1 MNKVKV
7 GDEVKVHYIG
17 RLIDGTEFD
26 NSRTKNEG
34 KEPIGFTVG
43 DGKLLKGFND
53 VVEGLKIGETKKV
66 DLEAKEAYGEY
77 VDEAIITVNKSEF
90 PKDMEFVIKG
100 VVQGQDAQGRPIQG
114 QITKIEEEEVEL
126 NMNHPLAGEDLAFEI
141 ELLEIVTE

>member
-1 MNKVKV
+1 MSIAKN
-7 GDEVKVHYIG
+7 GDKVKVHYIG
-17 RLIDGTEFD
+17 TLKDGTEFD
-26 NSRTKNEG
+26 NSRTRGEG
-34 KEPIGFTVG
+34 LEFTVG

-53 VVEGLKIGETKKV
+53 VVDGLKIGETKKV

-77 VDEAIITVNKSEF
+77 INEAIITVKKSEF

-100 VVQGQDAQGRPIQG
+100 IVQGQDAQGRPIQG
-114 QITKIEEEEVEL
+114 QITKIEEEELEL

>member
-1 MNKVKV
+1 MDIAKN
-7 GDEVKVHYIG
+7 GDKVKVHYVG
-17 RLIDGTEFD
+17 TLKDGTEFD
-26 NSRTKNEG
+26 NSRTRGEG
-34 KEPIGFTVG
+34 LEFILG

-77 VDEAIITVNKSEF
+77 VDEAIITVKKSEF
-90 PKDMEFVIKG
+90 PKDMEFVVKG

>member
-1 MNKVKV
+1 MSIAKT
-7 GDEVKVHYIG
+7 GDKVKVHYVG
-17 RLIDGTEFD
+17 TLKDGTEFD
-26 NSRTKNEG
+26 NSRTRGEG
-34 KEPIGFTVG
+34 LEFILG

-66 DLEAKEAYGEY
+66 DLEANEAYGEY
-77 VDEAIITVNKSEF
+77 VDEAIITVKKSEF

>member
-1 MNKVKV
+1 MSIAKN
-7 GDEVKVHYIG
+7 GDKVKVHYVG
-17 RLIDGTEFD
+17 TLKDGTEFD
-26 NSRTKNEG
+26 NSRTRGEG
-34 KEPIGFTVG
+34 LEFTLG

-77 VDEAIITVNKSEF
+77 IDEAIITVKKSEF
-90 PKDMEFVIKG
+90 PKEMEFVIKG
-100 VVQGQDAQGRPIQG
+100 VVQGQDNQGRPIQG

>member
-1 MNKVKV
+1 MSIAKN
-7 GDEVKVHYIG
+7 GDKVKVHYVG
-17 RLIDGTEFD
+17 TLKDGTEFD
-26 NSRTKNEG
+26 NSRTRGEG
-34 KEPIGFTVG
+34 LEFILG

-77 VDEAIITVNKSEF
+77 IDEAIITVKKSEF

>member
-1 MNKVKV
+1 MSIAKN
-7 GDEVKVHYIG
+7 GDKVKVHYIG
-17 RLIDGTEFD
+17 TLKDGTEFD
-26 NSRTKNEG
+26 NSRTRGEG
-34 KEPIGFTVG
+34 LEFTIG

-53 VVEGLKIGETKKV
+53 VVEGLKIGETKKI

-77 VDEAIITVNKSEF
+77 INDAVLTVKKSEF
-90 PKDMEFVIKG
+90 PPDMNFVIKG

>member
-1 MNKVKV
+1 MSIAKN
-7 GDEVKVHYIG
+7 GDKVKVHYIG
-17 RLIDGTEFD
+17 TLKDGTEFD
-26 NSRTKNEG
+26 NSRTRGEG
-34 KEPIGFTVG
+34 LEFILG

-77 VDEAIITVNKSEF
+77 IDEAIITVKKAEF
-90 PKDMEFVIKG
+90 PKEMEFVIKG
-100 VVQGQDAQGRPIQG
+100 VVQGQDDQGRPIQG

-141 ELLEIVTE
+141 KLLEIVTE

>member
-1 MNKVKV
+1 MSIAKT
-7 GDEVKVHYIG
+7 GDKVKVHYIG
-17 RLIDGTEFD
+17 TLKDGTEFD
-26 NSRTKNEG
+26 NSRTRGEG
-34 KEPIGFTVG
+34 LEFILG

-53 VVEGLKIGETKKV
+53 VVEGLKIGETKKT
-66 DLEAKEAYGEY
+66 DLVAKEAYGEY
-77 VDEAIITVNKSEF
+77 VEEALIIVNKSEF
-90 PKDMEFVIKG
+90 PEDMEFVIKG

>member
-1 MNKVKV
+1 MSIAKN
-7 GDEVKVHYIG
+7 GDKVKVHYIG
-17 RLIDGTEFD
+17 TLKDGTEFD
-26 NSRTKNEG
+26 NSRTRGEG
-34 KEPIGFTVG
+34 LEFILG

-141 ELLEIVTE
+141 ELLEIITE

>member
-1 MNKVKV
+1 MSIAKN
-7 GDEVKVHYIG
+7 GDKVKVHYVG
-17 RLIDGTEFD
+17 TLKDGTEFD
-26 NSRTKNEG
+26 NSRTRGEG
-34 KEPIGFTVG
+34 LEFILG

-66 DLEAKEAYGEY
+66 DLEANEAYGEY
-77 VDEAIITVNKSEF
+77 VDEAIITVKKAEF
-90 PKDMEFVIKG
+90 PKEMEFVIKG
-100 VVQGQDAQGRPIQG
+100 VVQGQDDQGRPIQG

>member
-1 MNKVKV
+1 MSIAKN
-7 GDEVKVHYIG
+7 GDKVKVHYIG
-17 RLIDGTEFD
+17 TLKDGTEFD
-26 NSRTKNEG
+26 NSRTRGEG
-34 KEPIGFTVG
+34 LEFILG

-77 VDEAIITVNKSEF
+77 IDEAIITVKKSEF
-90 PKDMEFVIKG
+90 PKEMEFVIKG

>member
-1 MNKVKV
+1 MSIAKN
-7 GDEVKVHYIG
+7 GDKVKVHYIG
-17 RLIDGTEFD
+17 TLKDGTEFD
-26 NSRTKNEG
+26 NSRTRGEG
-34 KEPIGFTVG
+34 LEFILG

-77 VDEAIITVNKSEF
+77 IDEAIITVKKAEF
-90 PKDMEFVIKG
+90 PKEMEFVIKG
-100 VVQGQDAQGRPIQG
+100 VVQGQDDQGRPIQG